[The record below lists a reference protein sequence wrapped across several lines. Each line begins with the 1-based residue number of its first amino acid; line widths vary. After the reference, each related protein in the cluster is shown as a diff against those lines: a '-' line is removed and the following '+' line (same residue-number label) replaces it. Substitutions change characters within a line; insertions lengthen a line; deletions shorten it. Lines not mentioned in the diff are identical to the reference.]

1 MLTRDALQLQPRRAQ
16 MLMRKRNLLVLA
28 TLAWAALLG
37 AHQQPAAAKPRAGC
51 PHHRAH
57 AVAPA
62 AARKARPVAVV
73 TSSESS
79 PAAGFFFDFG
89 RRSAVL
95 AP

>member
-1 MLTRDALQLQPRRAQ
+1 

-28 TLAWAALLG
+28 TLAWVVSLG
-37 AHQQPAAAKPRAGC
+37 AYQQPAAAKTHAGC
-51 PHHRAH
+51 PYHRAH
-57 AVAPA
+57 AAAPA
-62 AARKARPVAVV
+62 PARKARPVAVV
-73 TSSESS
+73 TSSASS